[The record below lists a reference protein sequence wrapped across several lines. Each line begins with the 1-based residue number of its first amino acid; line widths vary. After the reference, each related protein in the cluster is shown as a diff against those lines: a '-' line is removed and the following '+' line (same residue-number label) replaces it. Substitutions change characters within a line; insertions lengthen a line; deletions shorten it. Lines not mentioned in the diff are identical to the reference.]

1 MSFAIKCDRCGKYFD
16 KYGRKRSIDGSFVRG
31 IKIFTS
37 GPYIEYDLCEN
48 CIEDLYEFM
57 GFDED
62 ENKEDLYEKRN

>member
-1 MSFAIKCDRCGKYFD
+1 MSFAIKCDRCGNYSD

-37 GPYIEYDLCEN
+37 GPYMEYDLCEN
-48 CIEDLYEFM
+48 CIEDLCEFM
-57 GFDED
+57 RFNED

>member
-31 IKIFTS
+31 IRIFTS
-37 GPYIEYDLCEN
+37 GPHIECDLCEN

-57 GFDED
+57 GLGEDED
-62 ENKEDLYEKRN
+62 KED

>member
-16 KYGRKRSIDGSFVRG
+16 KYGPKRSINGSFVRG

-37 GPYIEYDLCEN
+37 GPYEECDLCVN

-57 GFDED
+57 RFDEIKD
-62 ENKEDLYEKRN
+62 KED

>member
-16 KYGRKRSIDGSFVRG
+16 KYGPKRSINGSFVRG

-37 GPYIEYDLCEN
+37 GSYGEYDLCAN

-57 GFDED
+57 RFDEIKD
-62 ENKEDLYEKRN
+62 KEE